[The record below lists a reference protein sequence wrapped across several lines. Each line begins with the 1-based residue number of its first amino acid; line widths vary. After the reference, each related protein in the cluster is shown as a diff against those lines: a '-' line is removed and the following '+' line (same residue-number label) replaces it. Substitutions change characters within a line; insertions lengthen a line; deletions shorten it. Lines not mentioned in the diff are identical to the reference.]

1 MTTVVDAIGQRHA
14 RFAHPSAL
22 RIACLVPSITET
34 LFALGLGDRVVARTG
49 FCIHPEPAIRDVPK
63 VGGTKDVNVGRLIE
77 TEPTHVIVN
86 IDENRK
92 ETVDHLRRV
101 IPHVIVTH
109 PLIPEDNALLFRLLG
124 HVFSADDAALALTRA
139 LAGALARAR
148 AVGASVP
155 AQTALYAIWKNP
167 WMTVSRD
174 TYVSAMLATVGWKT
188 LPVQAEKRYP
198 EVPREDAVWQDA
210 ERIFLSSEPYLFG
223 DEHVEELKGDG
234 QLAQPVEL
242 IDGEMVS
249 WYGVRA
255 IAGLNYLADL
265 RENRIQL
272 SAESHSTQGLLPD
285 KG

>member
-14 RFAHPSAL
+14 RFANPSAL

-34 LFALGLGDRVVARTG
+34 LFALGLGNKVVARTG

-63 VGGTKDVNVGRLIE
+63 VGGTKDVNVGKLIE

-92 ETVDHLRRV
+92 ETVDHLRKV

-109 PLIPEDNALLFRLLG
+109 PVIPEDNATLFQLLG
-124 HVFSADDAALALTRA
+124 HIFSADDTALRLARALATALTRA
-139 LAGALARAR
+139 RT
-148 AVGASVP
+148 VGASRPVE
-155 AQTALYAIWKNP
+155 TALYAIWKNP

-188 LPVQAEKRYP
+188 LPMQAPKRYP
-198 EVPREDAVWQDA
+198 EVPREDSVWRDA
-210 ERIFLSSEPYLFG
+210 ERVFLSSEPYLFG
-223 DEHVEELKGDG
+223 DEHVVELKSDG

-255 IAGLNYLADL
+255 IAGLHYLADL

-272 SAESHSTQGLLPD
+272 SSGSKTERGLLAI
-285 KG
+285 K